1 MSVPTGES
9 LLGRIVNPL
18 GVPVDDNG
26 LLLTTNRRMV
36 EVIAPSIISRT
47 PVNLP
52 LETGLKVVD
61 SLIPIGHGQRELLLV
76 ILKQVKHRLLLML
89 F

>member
-1 MSVPTGES
+1 MPTGEG
-9 LLGRIVNPL
+9 LLGRIIDPL
-18 GVPVDDNG
+18 GNPVDDKGPLVAKGN
-26 LLLTTNRRMV
+26 RMV

-61 SLIPIGHGQRELLLV
+61 SMIPIGHGQRELLLV
-76 ILKQVKHRLLLML
+76 IVRLVKLQLRLIQS
-89 F
+89 